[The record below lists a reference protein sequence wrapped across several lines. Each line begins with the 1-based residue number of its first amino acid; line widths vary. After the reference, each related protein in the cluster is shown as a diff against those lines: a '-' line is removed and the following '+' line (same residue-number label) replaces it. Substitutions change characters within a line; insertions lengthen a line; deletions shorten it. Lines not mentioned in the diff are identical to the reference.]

1 MIRYLLTFLAL
12 CAGFAAIGTPAQ
24 AVQVVVTADQAT
36 APAAA
41 SAPVAV
47 ARLIGAAPSAR
58 LGEQRAG
65 PVPRARPAVAA
76 VTIYLKADRARE

>member
-1 MIRYLLTFLAL
+1 MIRHLLTFLAL

-24 AVQVVVTADQAT
+24 AAQVVVAADQAM
-36 APAAA
+36 APPVA

-47 ARLIGAAPSAR
+47 VRLIGAAPATR